1 MNSVW
6 VLFHPKP
13 VSTLPVGAKPK
24 WANCEERKIHQVEKK
39 PKKNPNQ
46 SLVLRANKN
55 CQSFTSSMQIMV
67 GCRDDVKTLLMH
79 GMNG

>member
-24 WANCEERKIHQVEKK
+24 LANCEERKIHQVEKK
-39 PKKNPNQ
+39 TQKNSHPKF
-46 SLVLRANKN
+46 
-55 CQSFTSSMQIMV
+55 SFESKQKLPV
-67 GCRDDVKTLLMH
+67 FY
-79 GMNG
+79 